1 MTDASEEWT
10 GQVADAP
17 AEKSVRDRIS
27 RFDGRI
33 WSVVTDEVDFDGTVA
48 RRDMLIH
55 PGAVAVIA
63 LDDRDRVLL
72 IRQYRHPVAQMLFEP
87 PAGLMDSP
95 EESGWATAQRELAEE
110 AGYTADQWHVLLDVY
125 LSPGG
130 MSEAI
135 RVFLARDLQEMP
147 EGRLHT
153 GEAEEA
159 HLPRAWVD
167 LDEARDLV
175 LAGRIGS
182 PSAVTGILAAWV
194 ARAKGWDTL
203 RAPDAAWEARDRLI
217 ASDRVRT
224 PVPHGQALPEEMPDA
239 NPSSF

>member
-1 MTDASEEWT
+1 MTDATEEWI
-10 GQVADAP
+10 GEIVDAP
-17 AEKSVRDRIS
+17 ATLGVTEQII
-27 RFDGRI
+27 RFEGRI
-33 WSVVTDEVDFDGTVA
+33 WSVVTDDVDFDGTVA
-48 RRDMLIH
+48 RRDMVIH

-95 EESGWATAQRELAEE
+95 EESGLATARRELAEE
-110 AGYTADQWHVLLDVY
+110 AGYTADDWHVLLDVY

-130 MSEAI
+130 TSEAI
-135 RVFLARDLQEMP
+135 RVFLARDLHEMP
-147 EGRLHT
+147 GGRVHT

-194 ARAKGWDTL
+194 ARERGWDSL
-203 RAPDAAWEARDRLI
+203 RAADSPWEARDRLI
-217 ASDRVRT
+217 AAHRVRT
-224 PVPHGQALPEEMPDA
+224 PIPHGHPAAE
-239 NPSSF
+239 

>member
-1 MTDASEEWT
+1 MIDATEEWI
-10 GQVADAP
+10 GDVADAP
-17 AEKSVRDRIS
+17 VARGVTERIH
-27 RFDGRI
+27 RFEGRI
-33 WSVVTDEVDFDGTVA
+33 WSVVTDDVDFDGTVA

-63 LDDRDRVLL
+63 LDARDRVLL

-95 EESGWATAQRELAEE
+95 EESGLATAQRELAEE
-110 AGYTADQWHVLLDVY
+110 AGYTADDWHVLLDVY

-135 RVFLARDLQEMP
+135 RVFLARDLREMP
-147 EGRLHT
+147 GGRVHT

-194 ARAKGWDTL
+194 AREQGWDSL
-203 RAPDAAWEARDRLI
+203 RAPDSPWEARERLI
-217 ASDRVRT
+217 AADRVRK
-224 PVPHGQALPEEMPDA
+224 PIPHGHPAAE
-239 NPSSF
+239 

>member
-1 MTDASEEWT
+1 MTDATEEWV
-10 GQVADAP
+10 GEVADTPEERPIAGR
-17 AEKSVRDRIS
+17 VS
-27 RFDGRI
+27 RFEGRI
-33 WSVVTDEVDFDGTVA
+33 WSVVSEDVDFDGTFA

-63 LDDRDRVLL
+63 LDERDRVLL

-95 EESGWATAQRELAEE
+95 EESGWITARRELAEE
-110 AGYTADQWHVLLDVY
+110 AGYTAGEWHVLLDVY

-135 RVFLARDLQEMP
+135 RVFLARDLALMP
-147 EGRLHT
+147 GGRLHT

-159 HLPRAWVD
+159 HLPRVWVD
-167 LDEARDLV
+167 LDQARDLV

-194 ARAKGWDTL
+194 AREKGWDTL
-203 RAPDAAWEARDRLI
+203 RAPDSVWEARERLI
-217 ASDRVRT
+217 AADRVRT
-224 PVPHGQALPEEMPDA
+224 PVPHGEPAPPGKQD
-239 NPSSF
+239 

>member
-1 MTDASEEWT
+1 MTDVSEEWL
-10 GQVADAP
+10 GEVADSP
-17 AEKSVRDRIS
+17 AERPVGDRVVR
-27 RFDGRI
+27 FEGRI
-33 WSVVTDEVDFDGTVA
+33 WSVVTDAVDFDGVTA
-48 RRDMLIH
+48 HRDVLIH

-63 LDDRDRVLL
+63 LDDQDRVLL

-95 EESGWATAQRELAEE
+95 AESGWATAQRELAEE
-110 AGYTADQWHVLLDVY
+110 AGYTAAEWHVLLDVY

-135 RVFLARDLQEMP
+135 RIFLARNLSPMP
-147 EGRLHT
+147 EGRQHT

-159 HLPRAWVD
+159 HLPRVWVD

-182 PSAVTGILAAWV
+182 PSAVSGILAAWA

-203 RAPDAAWEARDRLI
+203 RPADSDWVARDRLI
-217 ASDRVRT
+217 AADRVRT
-224 PVPHGQALPEEMPDA
+224 PVPHGDPAPTGMPDGP
-239 NPSSF
+239 PSAF